1 MPSTLV
7 LVNLAIEGVVCMAG
21 LIFGGWRERAAA
33 LVYGGAVLL
42 AVLLKDFTQLPPMWR
57 YLTPDSLC
65 LLGFVVLCWKSPHP
79 WPIWA
84 CGAQL
89 MSVCISIAKGLNLY
103 VTKWSYYTALII
115 FGYAVILA
123 LAVGVVRAILQRFRN
138 TNKIQEIG

>member
-33 LVYGGAVLL
+33 LIYGGAVLL

-89 MSVCISIAKGLNLY
+89 MSVCISIAKGPFAQS
-103 VTKWSYYTALII
+103 TES
-115 FGYAVILA
+115 
-123 LAVGVVRAILQRFRN
+123 RASSGSSSIRRWIRRPRARSGSRSGTGPGSLS
-138 TNKIQEIG
+138 